1 MRDVNLLDENLVLWN
16 RFLDGDQNAFAD
28 LMRLHYKDLYNFAT
42 RFTPDEA
49 FIKDCLQELFLTLWK
64 NRATINETSFVKFY
78 LLKSLRRRLFRGLSR
93 QRKSIGYTEFQ
104 FDTLFRSSPS
114 VENRIIRDETNSE
127 LSARV
132 KKLLSNLSKRQQEII
147 YLRFYMDA
155 DIEEIA
161 EIMSLNRQSVY
172 NLYHDALK
180 RLKKLTEARKLSMAD
195 FKHLT
200 SLLSFHFAI
209 V

>member
-16 RFLDGDQNAFAD
+16 RFLDGDQDAFAD

-49 FIKDCLQELFLTLWK
+49 LIKDCLQELFLTLWK
-64 NRATINETSFVKFY
+64 NRTTINETSFVKFY
-78 LLKSLRRRLFRGLSR
+78 LLRSLRRKLFRHLSR
-93 QRKSIGYTEFQ
+93 QKKSIGYTEFQ
-104 FDTLFRSSPS
+104 FETLFRSSPS
-114 VENRIIRDETNSE
+114 VENKIVREESRLE
-127 LSARV
+127 LSLRV

-172 NLYHDALK
+172 NLFHDALK
-180 RLKKLTEARKLSMAD
+180 KLKKLTTEKKLSMAD

-200 SLLSFHFAI
+200 SLLSLHFAI